1 MTDDVKMGML
11 LDLSKRVSK
20 LEKEICNSKREELD
34 WALNQF
40 RYMGKTSDQRKALMI
55 IERELYQK
63 L

>member
-1 MTDDVKMGML
+1 MTDDVKMVML

-20 LEKEICNSKREELD
+20 LEKEISNSKREELD

>member
-11 LDLSKRVSK
+11 LDLSKRVDK
-20 LEKEICNSKREELD
+20 LENEISNSKREELD

>member
-40 RYMGKTSDQRKALMI
+40 RYMRKTSDQRKALMI